1 MYLLHLF
8 RFKAMFEISNL
19 KVRSFRTVPSFDTI
33 FIAFLAKT
41 TPESKIYWK
50 IMVLNSLKNTRKKM
64 MFENFFLKISLSVA
78 HRVSAR
84 KLYLKVGSLWNTLAS
99 GWIVFAIQNN
109 RGQKRPFSKFRVRIF
124 EERLTVS
131 SKYL

>member
-1 MYLLHLF
+1 
-8 RFKAMFEISNL
+8 MFEISNL

-84 KLYLKVGSLWNTLAS
+84 KLYLKVGSL
-99 GWIVFAIQNN
+99 
-109 RGQKRPFSKFRVRIF
+109 
-124 EERLTVS
+124 
-131 SKYL
+131 